1 MATKV
6 LIVDDENT
14 VRSLLK
20 IVLGKAGFE
29 LEFAEDGLQAIEKT
43 SSFDPDVV
51 ILDTNMPNKNGIEV
65 CQELKSKNS
74 SRPRIIFHTGSL
86 EEYKE
91 KAEAAGA
98 DATFAKTGMGGMSKL
113 VELINGFFKS

>member
-1 MATKV
+1 MPKKV

-29 LEFAEDGLQAIEKT
+29 MDFAEDGLQAIEKVK
-43 SSFDPDVV
+43 SFDPDVI
-51 ILDTNMPNKNGIEV
+51 ILDTNMPHKSGIEV
-65 CQELKSKNS
+65 CSEVKAVNPA
-74 SRPRIIFHTGSL
+74 RPKIIFHTGSL
-86 EEYKE
+86 EEYKA

-98 DATFAKTGMGGMSKL
+98 DAMFAKTGMGGMGKL
-113 VELINGFFKS
+113 VELIQTM